1 VIDDHLDR
9 EDPLDAVVA
18 VFRLCVAVLALI
30 ATHEIWLEG
39 DMDALVYFTNQSGL
53 MLAVLMTW
61 GAWAAAGRAGL
72 VPARWRAP
80 EPVAWFAGA
89 VTLYLAITGLI
100 AHFVLDPPDPNLAA
114 TFLGLTSAQIE
125 HQITPV
131 AAVVDFVL
139 FAPHRRL
146 RLRHALLW
154 LTYLYAYAVFALIR
168 AELLAEPDY
177 PYGFIDLGELGWG
190 GLAANIAM
198 YSVIFAVLGCVLVG
212 IDRLLRRR
220 ALIGSA
226 QTEPA
231 DDGARPAPD
240 GAAPPSERS
249 EAGTSAART

>member
-1 VIDDHLDR
+1 M
-9 EDPLDAVVA
+9 DAVVA

-39 DMDALVYFTNQSGL
+39 DMDSLVYFTNQSGL
-53 MLAVLMTW
+53 MLAVLMAW

-72 VPARWRAP
+72 VPARWRLP

-100 AHFVLDPPDPNLAA
+100 AHFVLDPPDPDLAA

-146 RLRHALLW
+146 RLRHAFAW
-154 LTYLYAYAVFALIR
+154 LAYLYAYAVFALIR

-177 PYGFIDLGELGWG
+177 PYAFLDLGELGWG
-190 GLAANIAM
+190 GLAINIAM
-198 YSVIFAVLGCVLVG
+198 YSVVFGVLGCVLVG
-212 IDRLLRRR
+212 VDRLLRRR
-220 ALIGSA
+220 ALLGTA
-226 QTEPA
+226 Q
-231 DDGARPAPD
+231 
-240 GAAPPSERS
+240 SHH
-249 EAGTSAART
+249 